1 MIERLL
7 PGVVAAATTRTL
19 LHVELFPEEERHVVS
34 AVAKR
39 REEFMTGRACARM
52 ALQELGVAPAPIG
65 RGKRGEPL
73 WPIGV
78 VGSITH
84 GNNYY
89 ACAVAKSTEVISLGI
104 DAELNAPLPPGV
116 LERVAFGRERDRV
129 ATVDEICLD
138 RLLFSAKEAVYKTWF
153 PLTKRWLGFED
164 VDLSIDV
171 PGHTF
176 CARLLVPGLIIGNLR
191 LTELRGCWCVE
202 NDLVCTAVF
211 IPNQKGADRKQSRIR
226 PTYPQ

>member
-1 MIERLL
+1 VIERLL
-7 PGVVAAATTRTL
+7 PGVVAAAATRGEF
-19 LHVELFPEEERHVVS
+19 LHVELFPEEERHIVS

-39 REEFMTGRACARM
+39 RQEFITGRACARR
-52 ALQELGVAPAPIG
+52 ALQELGIAPVPIG
-65 RGKRGEPL
+65 RGERGEPL
-73 WPIGV
+73 WPADV

-84 GNNYY
+84 GNNYF
-89 ACAVAKSTEVISLGI
+89 ACAVAKTTDVISLGI

-129 ATVDEICLD
+129 AVSDEICLD

-171 PGHTF
+171 LGNTF
-176 CARLLVPGLIIGNLR
+176 CARLLVPGLFIGNLR
-191 LTELRGCWCVE
+191 LTEFRGCWCVD
-202 NDLVCTAVF
+202 NDLICTAVL
-211 IPNQKGADRKQSRIR
+211 IPNPAN
-226 PTYPQ
+226 